1 MSDRE
6 QNSTIGGFAIESSI
20 ELLPVLQM
28 VIFLIFI
35 ASLVGIAVQRLRMP
49 YTVGLVLVGLGLAV
63 FSLQYSEAIREVINL
78 NDLRLS
84 EVILTIL
91 VPPLIFEAAFHIKFE
106 NLRRNLKEILTLA
119 IPGVLITMVLVGLFI
134 SWGTTL
140 PLEVALIFGALI
152 AATDP
157 VAVVALFRTLGVPNQ
172 LLIMLEG
179 ESLLNDGVAILIFNL
194 MIAIA
199 LGISDFSTVAFVQDF
214 ILIAGGGLVVGL
226 FVAGTASL
234 IIRQVNNHLIEVTL
248 TTVTAYGAYLIAE
261 ELHVS
266 GVLAVVAAGL
276 VIGNLGERGMSPTT
290 KISLFNFWEFA
301 AYLANSIAF
310 LLIGLVIDI
319 SQLLSSL
326 QSILIAIAA
335 VLVARAIV
343 IYLLSSRFR
352 NITPNMRHV
361 LYWGGLRGAI
371 SLALAL
377 SLPESLGGETKAL
390 LQDMTF
396 GVVLF
401 TLLVQG
407 TTMRPIT
414 KQLGFGTQSKNQES
428 FERHQARAIAA
439 QRSYDRLLQMHRE
452 GLVSDHAWNILEPA
466 IQRQIEL
473 RKEVVQEIMHADSTV
488 GDTELDQ
495 AFQEILR
502 IQRSTYN
509 SLLSEGMIG
518 EETFTYLVNE
528 VDAAL
533 INQDISY
540 GDLLLR
546 RTKEL
551 PPITKLIFASVSE
564 PDVYETLHML
574 GIMGVPAIRLASNL
588 GPSGQISLTLLIGVE
603 EEQLDEV
610 MDAIMNCCGPRQPI
624 RRGIFNL
631 LPGQEPTDEARP
643 DHANI
648 YVFNVEHYE
657 EI

>member
-1 MSDRE
+1 
-6 QNSTIGGFAIESSI
+6 
-20 ELLPVLQM
+20 M

-63 FSLQYSEAIREVINL
+63 FSLQYAEAITEVINL
-78 NDLRLS
+78 NAIRLP

-134 SWGTTL
+134 TWGTDL

-157 VAVVALFRTLGVPNQ
+157 VAVVALFRTLKVPNQ

-194 MIAIA
+194 MIAIT
-199 LGISDFSTVAFVQDF
+199 LGISDFSVAAFVQDF
-214 ILIAGGGLVVGL
+214 ILIAGGGLVIGL
-226 FVAGTASL
+226 IVAGAASL
-234 IIRQVNNHLIEVTL
+234 IISQVNNHLIEVTL
-248 TTVTAYGAYLIAE
+248 TTVTAYGAYLVAE

-290 KISLFNFWEFA
+290 KISLFNFWEFS

-319 SQLLSSL
+319 SQLLSSM
-326 QSILIAIAA
+326 QSILIAIVA

-343 IYLLSSRFR
+343 IYLLSFRFS
-352 NITPNMRHV
+352 NITSNMRHV

-377 SLPESLGGETKAL
+377 SLPDALGGETQSL

-407 TTMRPIT
+407 TTMRPIL
-414 KQLGFGTQSKNQES
+414 KRLGFSTQSKNQVS
-428 FERHQARAIAA
+428 YERHQARAIAA
-439 QRSYDRLLQMHRE
+439 QRSHDRLLEMHRE

-473 RKEVVQEIMHADSTV
+473 RKEVVQEILHADRTV

-502 IQRSTYN
+502 SQRSTYN

-518 EETFTYLVNE
+518 EETFAYLVNE

-546 RTKEL
+546 RTKDL
-551 PPITKLIFASVSE
+551 PPITKLVFASVSE
-564 PDVYETLHML
+564 PDVFETLHML
-574 GIMGVPAIRLASNL
+574 GIMGIPAIRLASNL

-610 MDAIMNCCGPRQPI
+610 IEAIMNCCSPEQPI
-624 RRGIFNL
+624 RRGLFNL
-631 LPGQEPTDEARP
+631 LPGQEPKEDGQP
-643 DHANI
+643 DHANV
-648 YVFNVEHYE
+648 YVFDVEHYE